1 MSRSAAAV
9 HRVIKAYDVRGLVGE
24 EIDESLVTDVG
35 AAFARLMRDEDAQQ
49 VVIGYDMRDS
59 SPSLAAAF
67 GAGVTAQGLDVI
79 RIGLASTDQLYFASG
94 LLDCPGA
101 IFTASH
107 NPAAYNGIKLCRA
120 GAKPVGAETGLT
132 AVRDDLV
139 AGVPAYD
146 GPAGTVGDKDVLA
159 DYGAFLRSLV
169 NTSGLRQLRVAVDA
183 GNGMAGHTAPGVL
196 GPIGSIT
203 LLPLYFELDGS
214 FPNHEANPLDPA
226 NLTDLQK
233 YVGAVGADIG
243 LAFDGDADRCFV
255 IDERGRP
262 VSPSTVTALVAAR
275 ELGREI
281 GATVIHNLITSRAV
295 PELVVERGGT
305 PVRSR
310 VGHSYIKALMA
321 DTGAIFG
328 GEHSAH
334 YYFRD
339 FWGADSGMLAA
350 LHVLAALG
358 EQQRPLSELTA
369 DYQRYESSG
378 EINFT
383 VADAASCVEA
393 VLKSFGGRIQSID
406 HLDGVT
412 VDLGEGSWF
421 NLRTSNTEPLL
432 RLNVEGRC
440 VEDVEA
446 VVAQVAGEIRQQ
458 VVGQVEAAT

>member
-1 MSRSAAAV
+1 MPRSAAAV
-9 HRVIKAYDVRGLVGE
+9 HRVIKAYDVRGLVGD
-24 EIDESLVTDVG
+24 EIDESFVG
-35 AAFARLMRDEDAQQ
+35 DIAAAFARMVRDEGATQ
-49 VVIGYDMRDS
+49 VVIGHDMRAS

-67 GAGVTAQGLDVI
+67 ADGAASQGLDVV

-101 IFTASH
+101 MFTASH
-107 NPAAYNGIKLCRA
+107 NPSAYNGIKLCRA
-120 GAKPVGAETGLT
+120 GAKPVGKDTGLST
-132 AVRDDLV
+132 ISEDVI
-139 AGVPAYD
+139 AGVPGYD
-146 GPAGTVGDKDVLA
+146 GPVGKMVDRDVLA
-159 DYGAFLRSLV
+159 DYGEFLRSLV
-169 NTSGLRQLRVAVDA
+169 DLTGLRPLRVAVDA
-183 GNGMAGHTAPGVL
+183 GNGMAGHTAPAVL
-196 GPIGSIT
+196 GAIES
-203 LLPLYFELDGS
+203 LEVLPLYFELDGT
-214 FPNHEANPLDPA
+214 FPNHEANPLDPD
-226 NLTDLQK
+226 NLVDLQK
-233 YVGAVGADIG
+233 HVVATGADIG

-255 IDERGRP
+255 VDESGHP
-262 VSPSTVTALVAAR
+262 VSPSAVTALVAAR
-275 ELGREI
+275 ELNREI

-358 EQQRPLSELTA
+358 EQRRPLSELMA
-369 DYQRYESSG
+369 DYQRYEASG
-378 EINFT
+378 EINYT
-383 VADAASCVEA
+383 VADAQACVEA
-393 VLKSFGGRIQSID
+393 VLNSFGDRIQSLD

-412 VDLGEGSWF
+412 VDLGDGCWF

-432 RLNVEGRC
+432 RLNVEARTTDE
-440 VEDVEA
+440 VDA
-446 VVAQVAGEIRQQ
+446 VVERVAAEIASHA
-458 VVGQVEAAT
+458 GTST

>member
-1 MSRSAAAV
+1 MSRPAAAV
-9 HRVIKAYDVRGLVGE
+9 HRVIKAYDVRGLVGT
-24 EIDESLVTDVG
+24 EIDDSFVTDVG
-35 AAFARLMRDEDAQQ
+35 AAFARLMRSEGAHQ
-49 VVIGYDMRDS
+49 VAIGYDMRDS

-67 GAGVTAQGLDVI
+67 AAGVTGQGLDVV

-101 IFTASH
+101 MFTASH

-120 GAKPVGAETGLT
+120 GAKPVGADTGLT
-132 AVRDDLV
+132 TISDDII
-139 AGVPAYD
+139 AGVASHD
-146 GPAGTVGDKDVLA
+146 GPTGSVTDKDVLA
-159 DYGAFLRSLV
+159 EYGDFLRSLV
-169 NTSGLRQLRVAVDA
+169 DTSGLRPLRVAVDA
-183 GNGMAGHTAPGVL
+183 GNGMAGHTAPAVL
-196 GPIGSIT
+196 GAIDSLT
-203 LLPLYFELDGS
+203 VLPLYFELDGT

-226 NLTDLQK
+226 NLADLQA
-233 YVGAVGADIG
+233 YVRDSGADIG

-255 IDERGRP
+255 IDERGQP

-275 ELGREI
+275 ELSREI

-295 PELVVERGGT
+295 PELVIERGGT

-310 VGHSYIKALMA
+310 VGHSYIKGLMA
-321 DTGAIFG
+321 ETGAIFG

-350 LHVLAALG
+350 LYVLAELG
-358 EQQRPLSELTA
+358 NQQRPLSDVTA

-393 VLKSFGGRIQSID
+393 VLKSFGTGIHSID

-412 VDLGEGSWF
+412 VDLGEGRWF

-440 VEDVEA
+440 VEDVDA
-446 VVAQVAGEIRQQ
+446 VVEQVAGEIRRQ
-458 VVGQVEAAT
+458 VGHPEAVP